1 MISYKNDREENLT
14 RETVPEIAAGRS
26 RAAVAGPLA
35 RPVPARA
42 GAGLAGPAT
51 DHAGTGLAGAATDL
65 AHAGVGLTRAGAG
78 LTRRR
83 VVDYCRVTTAL

>member
-42 GAGLAGPAT
+42 GLAGPAT
-51 DHAGTGLAGAATDL
+51 DHAGTGLADAATDL

-83 VVDYCRVTTAL
+83 VVDYCRVTAAL